1 MELAKK
7 PEHFLS
13 INREGQPCV
22 SKECNKNVFR
32 LKIVKGKRKSSDCLN
47 LICVTQQGHW
57 RHSLLQVLYSETKIT
72 VKSFMCNIFDNGILN
87 PLSVGVF
94 AVFGLW
100 LLQVSSL
107 GSRNKR
113 EKQIFMYKIVYHGIG
128 ELIILPSKQTTQFQ
142 RCYRV
147 KTSSC
152 AYLLGYCERNQRN
165 SNCFNCI
172 QSPCCPHLQSIFHII
187 S

>member
-7 PEHFLS
+7 PGHFLS
-13 INREGQPCV
+13 INREVEPCV

-32 LKIVKGKRKSSDCLN
+32 LKIVTGKRKSSNCLISQMSRN
-47 LICVTQQGHW
+47 RGIGDTPFYKSPI
-57 RHSLLQVLYSETKIT
+57 R
-72 VKSFMCNIFDNGILN
+72 SFMCNIFDNGTLN

-147 KTSSC
+147 KTSSW

-165 SNCFNCI
+165 LNCFNCI
-172 QSPCCPHLQSIFHII
+172 QSSCCPHWQSIFHIY
-187 S
+187 